1 MPRASSVPFRRQL
14 ANIWLRAGLVIKM
27 LSGSQ
32 SRVSAGAQRFS
43 VVSSCPELPC
53 SEISVGRALC
63 CRSVRGEMSGTQ
75 RGLLPRQQPGSGRV
89 CFQKNAIPAF
99 VFPDPLTV
107 RPEPSLRCKTLKTEG
122 LRALGAHPQPHNL
135 PQEPEPGSDATTT
148 LTGSQARGSPGAGP
162 RGAAPPLPPAAGAA
176 LLPPVPE
183 REAGGRLPRRLRQAP
198 HLRPGAFAY
207 SAAAAAM
214 FAFQE
219 KAAKTHAGE
228 RAAVRTPTAATQTQ
242 SREETRGRG
251 QRLPEHP
258 DATAPRLRPRRSQ
271 RGLDPSFL
279 RLPAQSWRCLKAF
292 LPLTTLLATLAPR
305 GARQGSA
312 PPPQRSPASRL
323 APCPPDGKIA
333 AFGRKRRAQT

>member
-1 MPRASSVPFRRQL
+1 MQ
-14 ANIWLRAGLVIKM
+14 N
-27 LSGSQ
+27 
-32 SRVSAGAQRFS
+32 
-43 VVSSCPELPC
+43 
-53 SEISVGRALC
+53 
-63 CRSVRGEMSGTQ
+63 
-75 RGLLPRQQPGSGRV
+75 
-89 CFQKNAIPAF
+89 
-99 VFPDPLTV
+99 
-107 RPEPSLRCKTLKTEG
+107 
-122 LRALGAHPQPHNL
+122 PQN
-135 PQEPEPGSDATTT
+135 
-148 LTGSQARGSPGAGP
+148 
-162 RGAAPPLPPAAGAA
+162 RGAAGAGGSPPASQLAPGARAQQRCHHHPRGVTGTGQPRGRTTRSCPPPAPSCRRCSSAAGA
-176 LLPPVPE
+176 

-251 QRLPEHP
+251 QRLPAHP

-279 RLPAQSWRCLKAF
+279 RLPAKSWRCLKAF
-292 LPLTTLLATLAPR
+292 LPLTTLPATLAPR

-312 PPPQRSPASRL
+312 PPPQRSPASHL
-323 APCPPDGKIA
+323 APCPPDGAIS
-333 AFGRKRRAQT
+333 AFGPKIQAQT